1 MNRFNM
7 NRKETI
13 LVVLSVM
20 FLIALLLY
28 SYFLLFQPARE
39 TRLQAQQT
47 LQTERQVLS
56 SLQQQAAGET
66 ESEPAST
73 LPLQRRVPVSPAEEV
88 VLLQVGKAEVVS
100 GTEIQNVAF
109 STGEMVIENPP
120 EGVTSVSELLT
131 TVQILSPDYDGILTF
146 IEEVERLE
154 RITVTNSVTFTGPP
168 ERTEEAQ
175 EDEPIAMEITF
186 SSFYRPDLTTLEG
199 ETPTAP
205 APPPSLKDDPFP
217 FDDETEQED

>member
-13 LVVLSVM
+13 LVVLSVL

-28 SYFLLFQPARE
+28 SYFMLFQPARE

-73 LPLQRRVPVSPAEEV
+73 LPLQRRVPVNPAEEV

-120 EGVTSVSELLT
+120 EGVESVSELLT

-154 RITVTNSVTFTGPP
+154 RITVTNSVTFTGPS

>member
-13 LVVLSVM
+13 LVVLSVL

-28 SYFLLFQPARE
+28 SYFMLFQPARE

-120 EGVTSVSELLT
+120 EGVTGVSELLT

-205 APPPSLKDDPFP
+205 APPASLKDDPFP
-217 FDDETEQED
+217 FEDDTEQED

>member
-13 LVVLSVM
+13 LVVLSVL
-20 FLIALLLY
+20 FLISLLLY
-28 SYFLLFQPARE
+28 SYFMLFKPARE
-39 TRLQAQQT
+39 TRIQSQQT
-47 LQTERQVLS
+47 LQSERQVLS
-56 SLQQQAAGET
+56 SLQQQASGET

-109 STGEMVIENPP
+109 TTGEMVIENPP
-120 EGVTSVSELLT
+120 EGVESVSELLT

-154 RITVTNSVTFTGPP
+154 RITVTNSVSFNGPP
-168 ERTEEAQ
+168 ERTGEAQ
-175 EDEPIAMEITF
+175 EKEPVAMEITF

-205 APPPSLKDDPFP
+205 APPPSLKQDPFT
-217 FDDETEQED
+217 FEDETEQED

>member
-13 LVVLSVM
+13 LVVLSAL
-20 FLIALLLY
+20 FLIALVLY

-120 EGVTSVSELLT
+120 EGVASVSELLT
-131 TVQILSPDYDGILTF
+131 TVQILSPDYGGILTF

-154 RITVTNSVTFTGPP
+154 RITVTNSVTFSGPP

-205 APPPSLKDDPFP
+205 APAPSLKDDPFP
-217 FDDETEQED
+217 FDDDTEQED

>member
-1 MNRFNM
+1 VNRFNM
-7 NRKETI
+7 NRKEMI

-120 EGVTSVSELLT
+120 EGVSSVSELLT
-131 TVQILSPDYDGILTF
+131 TVQILSPEYDGILTF

-217 FDDETEQED
+217 FDDDTEQED

>member
-1 MNRFNM
+1 M

-13 LVVLSVM
+13 LVVLSAL
-20 FLIALLLY
+20 FLVALLLY

-109 STGEMVIENPP
+109 STGEMVIENRP
-120 EGVTSVSELLT
+120 EGVASVSELLT
-131 TVQILSPDYDGILTF
+131 TVQILSPDYGGILTF

-154 RITVTNSVTFTGPP
+154 RITVTNSVTFSGPP

-175 EDEPIAMEITF
+175 EDELIAMEITF

-205 APPPSLKDDPFP
+205 APAPSLKDDPFP
-217 FDDETEQED
+217 FDDDTEQED

>member
-13 LVVLSVM
+13 LVVLSVL

-28 SYFLLFQPARE
+28 SYFMLFQPARE

-73 LPLQRRVPVSPAEEV
+73 LPLQRRVPVNPAEEV
-88 VLLQVGKAEVVS
+88 VLLQVGKAEVGS

-120 EGVTSVSELLT
+120 EGVESVSELLT

-154 RITVTNSVTFTGPP
+154 RITVTNSVTFTGPS

>member
-1 MNRFNM
+1 M

-13 LVVLSVM
+13 LVVLSAL
-20 FLIALLLY
+20 FLIALVLY

-120 EGVTSVSELLT
+120 EGVASVSELLT
-131 TVQILSPDYDGILTF
+131 TVQILSPDYGGILTF

-154 RITVTNSVTFTGPP
+154 RITVTNSVTFSGPP

-205 APPPSLKDDPFP
+205 APAPSLKDDPFP
-217 FDDETEQED
+217 FDDDTEQED